1 MKTLGKS
8 SGFQALACGFALMA
22 RPTERLKVT
31 VIIGTPMCFGSDVIN
46 CLCRCSP
53 AIALTLLAQV
63 FIAGQNARPPDIP
76 LAAISSLMPALT
88 CLMLLPAFIDMVRAV
103 A

>member
-1 MKTLGKS
+1 MKKTGKS
-8 SGFQALACGFALMA
+8 SGFEAFACCFALVT
-22 RPTERLKVT
+22 RPAERLKVA

-46 CLCRCSP
+46 CLCRRSS
-53 AIALTLLAQV
+53 AITLTLLTQV
-63 FIAGQNARPPDIP
+63 FITGQNARPPDIP
-76 LAAISSLMPALT
+76 LTAVAALVPALT